1 MAVKQKNKGLG
12 NPAVL
17 ALASSPAG
25 QKAVSGAIDTTLK
38 VAKITAIV
46 AVVGIG
52 VYVGYRLYKNR
63 FVTMATNSKYPKS
76 NITIDEAKSRAEAL
90 YGAMYGAGADLDI
103 VLNALNGLNYNGY
116 VEVFNAFGKRS
127 PLLGSEMTLT
137 QWLNDQFTS
146 PSDRAKIQFIL
157 PVAL

>member
-52 VYVGYRLYKNR
+52 GYIAYRVYKNR
-63 FVTMATNSKYPKS
+63 FVSMATNPNYPAA
-76 NITIDEAKSRAEAL
+76 NISDDVAKAKAEAL
-90 YGAMYGAGADLDI
+90 YNAMYGWGANLEVVLDT
-103 VLNALNGLNYNGY
+103 LSGLNYNGY
-116 VEVFNAFGKRS
+116 SKVFNAFGKRKS
-127 PLLGSEMTLT
+127 ATLSEMTLT
-137 QWLNDQFTS
+137 EWINDQFTS
-146 PSDRAKIQFIL
+146 ASDRTKLQFIL
-157 PVAL
+157 PGVF

>member
-52 VYVGYRLYKNR
+52 GYIAYRVYKNR
-63 FVTMATNSKYPKS
+63 FVSMATNSKYPKA
-76 NITIDEAKSRAEAL
+76 NITKDQAKAKAEAL
-90 YGAMYGAGADLDI
+90 YQAMYGVGADLDI

-127 PLLGSEMTLT
+127 PLVGSDMTLT

-146 PSDRAKIQFIL
+146 TYDRTQIEFVLPGIL
-157 PVAL
+157 

>member
-1 MAVKQKNKGLG
+1 MSVTNKNKGLS

-52 VYVGYRLYKNR
+52 GYIAYRLYKNR
-63 FVTMATNSKYPKS
+63 FVSMATNSKYEKA
-76 NITIDEAKSRAEAL
+76 NITKDQAKAKAEAL
-90 YGAMYGAGADLDI
+90 YQAMYGAGADLDI
-103 VLNALNGLNYNGY
+103 VLQTLAGLNYNGF

-127 PLLGSEMTLT
+127 PLFESEMIFNE
-137 QWLNDQFTS
+137 WLNDQLTS
-146 PSDRAKIQFIL
+146 AYSRRKIEFII
-157 PVAL
+157 PGIH

>member
-1 MAVKQKNKGLG
+1 MSVTNKNKGLS

-52 VYVGYRLYKNR
+52 GYIAYRLYKNR
-63 FVTMATNSKYPKS
+63 FVSMATNSKYEKA
-76 NITIDEAKSRAEAL
+76 NITKDQAKAKAEAL
-90 YGAMYGAGADLDI
+90 YQAMYGAGADLDI
-103 VLNALNGLNYNGY
+103 VLQTLAGLNYNGF

-127 PLLGSEMTLT
+127 PLFGSDMTLT

-146 PSDRAKIQFIL
+146 AYDRTQIEFIL
-157 PVAL
+157 PGIL